1 MLWQRSDCLTRH
13 GINISKNPW
22 TNVGQRWK
30 YNRHGY
36 NIVTVFKN
44 KYCHNVVTVS
54 PNIGS
59 ISDKYCECFTRS
71 LLMLQ
76 DEAAEGA
83 TQPGESGNDSGISD
97 AGEHTEAVKDV
108 FDLTLDKME
117 GILSKAEIITKLLSS
132 MAFSTS
138 LDNQTDPFSLA
149 VFLVPSLTLSQPNVA
164 KGKIQQKFQ
173 NFVL

>member
-1 MLWQRSDCLTRH
+1 ML
-13 GINISKNPW
+13 K
-22 TNVGQRWK
+22 
-30 YNRHGY
+30 
-36 NIVTVFKN
+36 
-44 KYCHNVVTVS
+44 
-54 PNIGS
+54 
-59 ISDKYCECFTRS
+59 
-71 LLMLQ
+71 

-83 TQPGESGNDSGISD
+83 AQPGESGNDSGISD

-117 GILSKAEIITKLLSS
+117 GILSKAEIITMLLSS

-149 VFLVPSLTLSQPNVA
+149 VFLVPSLTLSLPNVA
-164 KGKIQQKFQ
+164 KGKIQQKFP